1 MGAIVGVRHKKDED
15 ATETVRGMLQAL
27 LLKNVENFGIASSD
41 TISIERSLQ
50 TLGKRRLASPTVIG
64 YAFSGITE
72 RDRPQPLRT
81 IDATVVFDGRIYPT
95 DRHFSDAQVFAR
107 RLRQNREDVIKAFI
121 AEVEGD
127 FAFVIAEPE
136 RLIVGRDSAGIR
148 PLYYGENTVFSAL
161 ASERKALWNI
171 GIENVHSFPPGYVA
185 IADQFGFRLC
195 RARRSANSRLPR
207 QVRMETAARELQAL
221 LERAVEERLTS
232 LGAVAVAFSGG
243 LDSSIIAFLSKKFC
257 SNVTLIHVSLKNQP
271 ETEHAKAVAEE
282 LNLPI
287 RICIYDGNDVS
298 KTLPLVLCLIE
309 EPDPI
314 KASIGIP
321 IYWAAEQAAKMSLH
335 VMLAGQG
342 SDELFAGYKRYVDSL
357 VRRGNEKTRDMIFR
371 DIVEMHESN
380 FERDFKICN
389 FHGVE
394 LRIPFVTHQ
403 IIRFATDLPVGLK
416 IQAFEDTPRKLVL
429 REAARNLG
437 LSNAIVSRPKKA
449 VQYSTGVT
457 KALRRLAK
465 EKRLSLK
472 EYIRGTY
479 REARKGI
486 VPDA

>member
-15 ATETVRGMLQAL
+15 ATETARGMLQAL

-81 IDATVVFDGRIYPT
+81 IDATAVFDGRIYPT
-95 DRHFSDAQVFAR
+95 DRHFSDAQVFAK
-107 RLRQNREDVIKAFI
+107 RLRQNREDATKTFI

-127 FAFVIAEPE
+127 FAFVIAEPG
-136 RLIVGRDSAGIR
+136 RLIAGRDSAGIR
-148 PLYYGENTVFSAL
+148 PLYYGENSVFAAL

-171 GIENVHSFPPGYVA
+171 GIENVHSFPPGYFA

-195 RARRSANSRLPR
+195 QARRPLNSRLPR
-207 QVRMETAARELQAL
+207 PVTMEAAARILQAL

-287 RICIYDGNDVS
+287 RICIYDENDVS
-298 KTLPLVLCLIE
+298 KALPLVLCLIE

-321 IYWAAEQAAKMSLH
+321 IYWAAEQAAKMNLP

-357 VRRGNEKTRDMIFR
+357 VRWGAEKTRDTIFR
-371 DIVEMHESN
+371 DIVGMHESN

-403 IIRFATDLPVGLK
+403 IIRFATDLPVELK
-416 IQAFEDTPRKLVL
+416 IQTFENTPRKLVL

-437 LSNAIVSRPKKA
+437 LSNDIVSRPKKA

>member
-1 MGAIVGVRHKKDED
+1 MGAIVGVVRKKNED
-15 ATETVRGMLQAL
+15 ATEPALNMLQAL

-41 TISIERSLQ
+41 TINIERSLQ
-50 TLGKRRLASPTVIG
+50 TLGKRRLTSPTVIG

-72 RDRPQPLRT
+72 RDRPQPLRA
-81 IDATVVFDGRIYPT
+81 IDATAVFDGRIYPT
-95 DRHFSDAQVFAR
+95 DRHFSDAQVFAK
-107 RLRQNREDVIKAFI
+107 RLRQNREDATKTFI

-127 FAFVIAEPE
+127 FAFVIAEPG

-148 PLYYGENTVFSAL
+148 PLYYGENSVFAAL

-195 RARRSANSRLPR
+195 QARRPVNSRLPR
-207 QVRMETAARELQAL
+207 QITMEAAARKLQAL
-221 LERAVEERLTS
+221 LERSVKERMSS

-243 LDSSIIAFLSKKFC
+243 LDSSIVAFLSKKFC

-287 RICIYDGNDVS
+287 RIRIYDENDVS

-357 VRRGNEKTRDMIFR
+357 VRWGNEKTRDTIFR
-371 DIVEMHESN
+371 DIVGMHESN

-403 IIRFATDLPVGLK
+403 IIKFATDLPVELK
-416 IQAFEDTPRKLVL
+416 IQAFENTPRKLVL

>member
-1 MGAIVGVRHKKDED
+1 
-15 ATETVRGMLQAL
+15 
-27 LLKNVENFGIASSD
+27 
-41 TISIERSLQ
+41 
-50 TLGKRRLASPTVIG
+50 
-64 YAFSGITE
+64 
-72 RDRPQPLRT
+72 
-81 IDATVVFDGRIYPT
+81 
-95 DRHFSDAQVFAR
+95 
-107 RLRQNREDVIKAFI
+107 
-121 AEVEGD
+121 
-127 FAFVIAEPE
+127 
-136 RLIVGRDSAGIR
+136 
-148 PLYYGENTVFSAL
+148 
-161 ASERKALWNI
+161 
-171 GIENVHSFPPGYVA
+171 
-185 IADQFGFRLC
+185 
-195 RARRSANSRLPR
+195 
-207 QVRMETAARELQAL
+207 MEAAARELQAL
-221 LERAVEERLTS
+221 LERAVEERLAS
-232 LGAVAVAFSGG
+232 LSAVAVAFSGG

-257 SNVTLIHVSLKNQP
+257 SNLTLIHVGLKNQP

-287 RICIYDGNDVS
+287 RTCIYNESDIS

-321 IYWAAEQAAKMSLH
+321 IYWAAEQAAKMNLP

-357 VRRGNEKTRDMIFR
+357 VRWGNEKTRNMIFR
-371 DIVEMHESN
+371 DIVGMHESN

-394 LRIPFVTHQ
+394 LRIPFVTHK
-403 IIRFATDLPVGLK
+403 IVKFATDLPVELK
-416 IQAFEDTPRKLVL
+416 IQTFENTPRKLVL

-437 LSNAIVSRPKKA
+437 LSNEIVSRPKKA

-465 EKRLSLK
+465 VKRLSLK

-479 REARKGI
+479 REARKGM

>member
-1 MGAIVGVRHKKDED
+1 MGSIVAVRHKKNQD
-15 ATETVRGMLQAL
+15 ATEAAVDMLQAL

-81 IDATVVFDGRIYPT
+81 IEATTVFDGRIYPT
-95 DRHFSDAQVFAR
+95 NRHFSDAQVFVGQ
-107 RLRQNREDVIKAFI
+107 LNQNREDVTKTFI

-148 PLYYGENTVFSAL
+148 PLYHGENSVFSAL

-195 RARRSANSRLPR
+195 RTRRSVNSRLPR
-207 QVRMETAARELQAL
+207 RLTMETAARELQAL
-221 LERAVEERLTS
+221 LERAVEERLSS

-271 ETEHAKAVAEE
+271 ETEHARAVAEE

-287 RICIYDGNDVS
+287 RICVYDENDVS
-298 KTLPLVLCLIE
+298 KALPLVLCLIE

-314 KASIGIP
+314 KTSIGIP
-321 IYWAAEQAAKMSLH
+321 IYWAAEQAAKMSLP

-357 VRRGNEKTRDMIFR
+357 VRWGNEKTRDMISR
-371 DIVEMHESN
+371 DIVGMHESN

-389 FHGVE
+389 FCGVE

-403 IIRFATDLPVGLK
+403 ITKFAADLPVGLK
-416 IQAFEDTPRKLVL
+416 IQAFENTPRKLVL
-429 REAARNLG
+429 REVARNLG

-465 EKRLSLK
+465 EKRLSLI
-472 EYIRGTY
+472 EYIRETY

-486 VPDA
+486 VSDV

>member
-15 ATETVRGMLQAL
+15 ATETARGMLQAL

-81 IDATVVFDGRIYPT
+81 IDATAVFDGRIYPT
-95 DRHFSDAQVFAR
+95 DRHFSDAQVFAK
-107 RLRQNREDVIKAFI
+107 RLRQNREDATKTFI

-148 PLYYGENTVFSAL
+148 PLYYGENSVFSAV
-161 ASERKALWNI
+161 ASERKALWII
-171 GIENVHSFPPGYVA
+171 GIENVHSFPPGYLA

-195 RARRSANSRLPR
+195 QARRPVNSRLPR
-207 QVRMETAARELQAL
+207 QVTMETAARELQVL
-221 LERAVEERLTS
+221 LERSVEERLSS

-271 ETEHAKAVAEE
+271 ETEHARAVAEE

-287 RICIYDGNDVS
+287 RICIYDENDVS
-298 KTLPLVLCLIE
+298 KTLPLVLRLIE

-371 DIVEMHESN
+371 DIVGMHESN

-389 FHGVE
+389 FYGVE

-416 IQAFEDTPRKLVL
+416 IQAFENTPRKLVL

-437 LSNAIVSRPKKA
+437 LSNEIVNRPKKA

-486 VPDA
+486 MPDA

>member
-15 ATETVRGMLQAL
+15 ATETAWGMLQAL

-50 TLGKRRLASPTVIG
+50 TLRKRRLASPTVIG

-81 IDATVVFDGRIYPT
+81 IDATAIFDGRIYPT
-95 DRHFSDAQVFAR
+95 NRHFSDAQVFAG
-107 RLRQNREDVIKAFI
+107 RLNQNREDVTKAFI

-127 FAFVIAEPE
+127 FAFVIAEPG

-148 PLYYGENTVFSAL
+148 PLYYGENSVFSAV

-185 IADQFGFRLC
+185 IVDQFGFRLC
-195 RARRSANSRLPR
+195 RARRPVNSRLPR
-207 QVRMETAARELQAL
+207 QVTMEAAARELQAL
-221 LERAVEERLTS
+221 LERSVEERLPS

-282 LNLPI
+282 LSLPI
-287 RICIYDGNDVS
+287 RICIYDENDVS
-298 KTLPLVLCLIE
+298 KALPLALCLIE

-357 VRRGNEKTRDMIFR
+357 VRWGSEKTRDTIFR
-371 DIVEMHESN
+371 DIVGMHESN

-403 IIRFATDLPVGLK
+403 IVKFATDLPVELK
-416 IQAFEDTPRKLVL
+416 IQTFENTPRKLVL

-437 LSNAIVSRPKKA
+437 LSNEVVNRPKKA

>member
-1 MGAIVGVRHKKDED
+1 MGAIVGVRHKKNED
-15 ATETVRGMLQAL
+15 ATETAGGMLQAL

-64 YAFSGITE
+64 YAFSGITA

-287 RICIYDGNDVS
+287 RICIYDENDVS
-298 KTLPLVLCLIE
+298 KTLPLVLRLIE

-389 FHGVE
+389 FYGVE

-403 IIRFATDLPVGLK
+403 IIKFATDLPVELK
-416 IQAFEDTPRKLVL
+416 IQTFENTPRKLVL

>member
-15 ATETVRGMLQAL
+15 ATETARDMLQAL
-27 LLKNVENFGIASSD
+27 LIKNIENFGIASSN
-41 TISIERSLQ
+41 TIDMEESFQALD
-50 TLGKRRLASPTVIG
+50 KRWLASSTVIG

-95 DRHFSDAQVFAR
+95 DRHFSDAQVFAE
-107 RLRQNREDVIKAFI
+107 RLHQNREDATKRFI

-148 PLYYGENTVFSAL
+148 PLYYGENSVFSAL

-171 GIENVHSFPPGYVA
+171 GIENVRSFPPGYLA
-185 IADQFGFRLC
+185 IADQFGFRL
-195 RARRSANSRLPR
+195 RQARRPVNSRLPR
-207 QVRMETAARELQAL
+207 QVTMETAARELQAL
-221 LERAVEERLTS
+221 LERSVKERLSS

-243 LDSSIIAFLSKKFC
+243 LDSSVIAFLSKKFC

-287 RICIYDGNDVS
+287 RICIYDENDVS

-321 IYWAAEQAAKMSLH
+321 IYWASEQAAKMSLP

-342 SDELFAGYKRYVDSL
+342 SDELFAGYKRHVDSL
-357 VRRGNEKTRDMIFR
+357 VKWGAEKTRDTIFR
-371 DIVEMHESN
+371 DIVGMHESN

-394 LRIPFVTHQ
+394 LRIPFVTPQ
-403 IIRFATDLPVGLK
+403 IIKFATDLPVELK
-416 IQAFEDTPRKLVL
+416 IQTFENTPRKLVL

-437 LSNAIVSRPKKA
+437 LSNEIVNRPKKA

-457 KALRRLAK
+457 KALRRIAK

-472 EYIRGTY
+472 EYIRETY

-486 VPDA
+486 MPDA